1 MERQIV
7 LDDATLA
14 HYGIKGMKWG
24 KRKARIVKR
33 LTPKP
38 VRRKRLNQEIRTLSD
53 KELQNRI
60 NRLQNEERYRE
71 LKGVSKKK
79 SNLRKNMRNKTDEA
93 IASAL
98 TMPIKVA
105 AGVGGAYAAKLIK
118 DHGRDA
124 INAAATVY
132 ALNNLKK

>member
-1 MERQIV
+1 MERQLI

-24 KRKARIVKR
+24 KRKARIAKR
-33 LTPKP
+33 LTPKSIK
-38 VRRKRLNQEIRTLSD
+38 RKRLNQEIKTLTD

-71 LKGVSKKK
+71 LKGVAKKK
-79 SNLRKNMRNKTDEA
+79 SGIRKNMRNKTDEA

-98 TMPIKVA
+98 TTPVKVA
-105 AGVGGAYAAKLIK
+105 AGIGGAYAAKLIK

-132 ALNNLKK
+132 ALNNLKR